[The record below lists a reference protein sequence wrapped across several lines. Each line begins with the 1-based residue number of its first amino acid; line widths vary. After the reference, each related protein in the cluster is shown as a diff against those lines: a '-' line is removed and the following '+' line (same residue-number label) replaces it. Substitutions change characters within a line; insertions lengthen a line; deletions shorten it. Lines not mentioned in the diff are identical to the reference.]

1 MNTCMNELT
10 LEEMET
16 VNGGSIATIALRVAG
31 GLASMA
37 VGMVA
42 GPAGAIAAGLLYAG
56 ASIAVDECTSK

>member
-10 LEEMET
+10 LEELET
-16 VNGGSIATIALRVAG
+16 VNGGSVATTALRVAG

-42 GPAGAIAAGLLYAG
+42 GPVGAIAAGLLYAG
-56 ASIAVDECTSK
+56 ASIAVDEFTNK